1 MAAITKGLEGLPVRR
16 SHGEG
21 GRAWGLE
28 KCERRSECRR
38 SAHSVLSIPE
48 AVLRPGQA
56 VVLVN
61 ITSRAA
67 LVESDARLRP
77 GAHTE
82 LQLAMQGRRT
92 SIKGQL
98 DRCHVSTL
106 DPLRYRGVLMFEGRL
121 EFQD

>member
-1 MAAITKGLEGLPVRR
+1 MAAITKGLEGL
-16 SHGEG
+16 
-21 GRAWGLE
+21 RAWGLE
-28 KCERRSECRR
+28 RRDRRSERRR
-38 SAHSVLSIPE
+38 SARSVLCVPD

-56 VVLVN
+56 VILVN
-61 ITSRAA
+61 INSRAA

-98 DRCHVSTL
+98 DRCHVSAL
-106 DPLRYRGVLMFEGRL
+106 DPLRYRGVLVFEERFEL
-121 EFQD
+121 ED